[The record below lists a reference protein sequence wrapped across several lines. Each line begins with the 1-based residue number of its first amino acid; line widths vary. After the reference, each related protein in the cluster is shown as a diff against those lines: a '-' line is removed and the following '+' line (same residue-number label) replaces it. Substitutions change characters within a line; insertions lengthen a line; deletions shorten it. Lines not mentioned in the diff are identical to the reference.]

1 MIYANATSVRVA
13 GSLTLVK
20 SDICG
25 VIQASAATGFCL
37 QGEQSLPIH
46 A

>member
-1 MIYANATSVRVA
+1 MLEYFERKPLCMIYANMTSYIA

-25 VIQASAATGFCL
+25 
-37 QGEQSLPIH
+37 
-46 A
+46 